1 VEDEETTDV
10 NGYNIHGITTEA
22 QSSQI
27 LRDDLEDGELE
38 DGELGGAEA
47 AKREQVLEQSSST
60 PEKVSTCL
68 HRQPDPLDWLIY
80 STATASCTS

>member
-1 VEDEETTDV
+1 M
-10 NGYNIHGITTEA
+10 NGHNIYEIATEA

-38 DGELGGAEA
+38 DGEVGGAEA
-47 AKREQVLEQSSST
+47 AKREQVSEPSSSA

-68 HRQPDPLDWLIY
+68 HRQLDPLDWLTY